1 MAYKHT
7 TGGDTS
13 DGGKFLADDG
23 TYHLLVTKMDETPT
37 KKDGTPIDNAAFRA
51 ELAVLAG
58 TVESQKDKV
67 TDILFF
73 GPKPSDKNDG
83 AFAKKKIDRFFLA
96 AGLATREQLDQKD
109 NELDID
115 LQQACGRQIVAK
127 FTSEEGKNGKLMLGL
142 SFTDIWHV
150 DDSSCKAVP
159 KDAES
164 LAMLPATERWIGEK
178 ATDKKPADKSADKP
192 AEKQPP
198 AADDYS
204 DL

>member
-13 DGGKFLADDG
+13 DGGKFLSDDG
-23 TYHLLVTKMDETPT
+23 TYHLLITGMEEVPT
-37 KKDGTPIDNAAFRA
+37 KKDGAPIDNAAFRA
-51 ELAVLAG
+51 ELSVLSG
-58 TVESQKDKV
+58 TVDGQKDKV

-96 AGLATREQLDQKD
+96 AGLATREQLDEKD
-109 NELDID
+109 NQLEIELND
-115 LQQACGRQIVAK
+115 ACGRQIVAK
-127 FTSEEGKNGKLMLGL
+127 FTSEEGKNGKPMLGL
-142 SFTDIWHV
+142 SFCDIWHI
-150 DDSSCKAVP
+150 DDPKVKSIP

-164 LAMLPATERWIGEK
+164 LAMLPASDRWVGEQK
-178 ATDKKPADKSADKP
+178 AEKKKPADKT
-192 AEKQPP
+192 AEKKQPA